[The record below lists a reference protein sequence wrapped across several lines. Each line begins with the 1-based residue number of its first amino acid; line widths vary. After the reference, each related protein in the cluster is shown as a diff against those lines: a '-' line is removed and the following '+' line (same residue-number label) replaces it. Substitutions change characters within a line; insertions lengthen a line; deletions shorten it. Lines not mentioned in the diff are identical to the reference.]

1 MENNFNF
8 NFSLAKSKPSLQNNK
23 VNYGL
28 NLSSLKNKQD
38 NEKYIFAKNLQEEF
52 KRNYIDSG
60 VKSVS
65 NYVVKKGDTLS
76 HIAVNTLK
84 SNGEKITNSAINL
97 MIKKIANENNIKNID
112 LIFPGQKLNIFR
124 ENSKVQVN
132 TLNKNRNSEPIYTI
146 GSIEKK
152 EDLDK
157 HRNTNSNFNSDVS
170 SAITKLKKT
179 KNVGLENIAATSF
192 FSNPPKQS
200 NYLLNLTL
208 ERAAEKGYLNIDE
221 MSAVRKKINF
231 MAQRYN
237 FRPDDFARV
246 ALMESDGF
254 NPKATNG
261 NCHGIIQFCDGDDR
275 GAASIGL
282 SHEPKKILE
291 LGVLDQ
297 LDLVSQYFEDTDLKS
312 YKPPSLDVLYLTILS
327 PNARSV
333 KDLNEPLPVAGPQ
346 ASILH
351 VGGSG
356 ENPITKASIR
366 RGLIQHAWST
376 LASFSSEKIK
386 NSVTSPV
393 ALSSDSILKVRK

>member
-1 MENNFNF
+1 
-8 NFSLAKSKPSLQNNK
+8 
-23 VNYGL
+23 
-28 NLSSLKNKQD
+28 
-38 NEKYIFAKNLQEEF
+38 
-52 KRNYIDSG
+52 
-60 VKSVS
+60 
-65 NYVVKKGDTLS
+65 
-76 HIAVNTLK
+76 
-84 SNGEKITNSAINL
+84 
-97 MIKKIANENNIKNID
+97 
-112 LIFPGQKLNIFR
+112 
-124 ENSKVQVN
+124 
-132 TLNKNRNSEPIYTI
+132 
-146 GSIEKK
+146 
-152 EDLDK
+152 
-157 HRNTNSNFNSDVS
+157 
-170 SAITKLKKT
+170 
-179 KNVGLENIAATSF
+179 
-192 FSNPPKQS
+192 
-200 NYLLNLTL
+200 
-208 ERAAEKGYLNIDE
+208 
-221 MSAVRKKINF
+221 
-231 MAQRYN
+231 
-237 FRPDDFARV
+237 
-246 ALMESDGF
+246 MESDGF

-376 LASFSSEKIK
+376 LANFSSEKIK